1 MEQIRIGEG
10 TQLLQIISEPYVIYG
25 RRGYQPAINVEN
37 LQSGKSGY
45 LVLSALSLSESIN
58 DLVTAN
64 NGVFT
69 GLTILIKKAS
79 RDRMAPYVVTT
90 PD

>member
-1 MEQIRIGEG
+1 MDQVRIGED

-25 RRGYQPAINVEN
+25 RRGYQPVINVEN
-37 LQSGKSGY
+37 LQSGVAGY

-58 DLVTAN
+58 QLVVAN
-64 NGVFT
+64 NGVFV
-69 GLTILIKKAS
+69 GLNILIKKAS
-79 RDRMAPYVVTT
+79 RDRMAPYVVKT

>member
-1 MEQIRIGEG
+1 MDQVRIGED

-25 RRGYQPAINVEN
+25 RRGYQPVINVEN
-37 LQSGKSGY
+37 LQSGAAGY

-58 DLVTAN
+58 QLVVAN
-64 NGVFT
+64 NGVFI
-69 GLTILIKKAS
+69 GLNILIKKAS
-79 RDRMAPYVVTT
+79 RDRMAPYVVKT